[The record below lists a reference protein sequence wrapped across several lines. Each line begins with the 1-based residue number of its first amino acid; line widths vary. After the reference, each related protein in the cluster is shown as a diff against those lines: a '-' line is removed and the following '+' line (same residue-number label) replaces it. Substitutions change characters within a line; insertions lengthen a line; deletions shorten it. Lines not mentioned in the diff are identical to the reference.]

1 MEVTLYLLAPLIILL
16 LLGQH
21 IAFAL
26 LLSAFLGY
34 YFLLGG
40 PLPRT
45 IGITSF
51 NLTYNFVLTAI
62 PLFILHGR
70 DHPAHGVQREA
81 VSRPLRWF
89 QLLPGGLLHSNI
101 AACGLFS
108 AVSGSSVA
116 TAAAIGTVALPE
128 LEQRKYDGKLST
140 GSLAAGGT
148 LGPLIP
154 PEHRVH
160 HLRGYHGDLDR
171 PTVHGRVFPGLLLAG
186 LFMAY
191 IAMRVVMNPSLVPAE
206 ERVSWMQRLRGTI
219 EIVPIVCLMVVV
231 LGGIYAGV
239 MTPTEAAA
247 VGAFGALVMAAALPD
262 PELPV
267 LRDALIETARATAF
281 IMFIIVGAML
291 LGVVLAN
298 LRIPGALADMVLAA
312 PAHAPD
318 GDVAD
323 LRHLLLHGNL
333 LRRDLHD
340 DHHPAGNFPVVVA
353 LGYNPVWFGVAFV
366 IIMEVGLL
374 TPPVGLNL
382 YVIHGIAKHRPF
394 SEVAIGSAPFF
405 MAMLVALAIV
415 HAVPALSLWAFPRC
429 CWADAHRSH
438 VRSKPRGGNGT
449 AAREYVPQ
457 FSLGMVERRCIVAS
471 NVNARCRNLGSGV
484 RSQSQAAIDRRRID

>member
-1 MEVTLYLLAPLIILL
+1 MEAIFYLLVPLIILL

-21 IAFAL
+21 IALAL
-26 LLSAFLGY
+26 LFSAFLGY

-40 PLPRT
+40 PLPGT

-62 PLFILHGR
+62 PLFIFMGEIILRTGFSAQLYR
-70 DHPAHGVQREA
+70 GL
-81 VSRPLRWF
+81 SRWF

-101 AACGLFS
+101 GACGLFS

-128 LEQRKYDGKLST
+128 LEKRRYDSKLSA

-154 PEHRVH
+154 PSIAFIIYGVITETSIVR
-160 HLRGYHGDLDR
+160 LFMAG
-171 PTVHGRVFPGLLLAG
+171 VFPGLLLAG

-191 IAMRVVMNPSLVPAE
+191 IGLRVVFNRSLVPVEAPVSWR
-206 ERVSWMQRLRGTI
+206 ERVLGTA
-219 EIVPIVCLMVVV
+219 ELLPIAGLMIVV
-231 LGGIYAGV
+231 LGGIYAGI

-247 VGAFGALVMAAALPD
+247 VGSFGALLLAAAFRTLSWPILW
-262 PELPV
+262 E
-267 LRDALIETARATAF
+267 ALKETTRATAF

-298 LRIPGALADMVLAA
+298 LRIPGALADMVHAA
-312 PAHAPD
+312 PLTPLMVMLLVYTIYFVMGIFFD
-318 GDVAD
+318 GISMMIITLPVI
-323 LRHLLLHGNL
+323 
-333 LRRDLHD
+333 
-340 DHHPAGNFPVVVA
+340 FPVIVA
-353 LGYNPVWFGVAFV
+353 IGYDPVWFGVAFV

-382 YVIHGIAKHRPF
+382 YVIHGISKHRPF

-405 MAMLVALAIV
+405 IAMLVALAIV
-415 HAVPALSLWAFPRC
+415 HAFPQLSLWLPSALL
-429 CWADAHRSH
+429 
-438 VRSKPRGGNGT
+438 
-449 AAREYVPQ
+449 E
-457 FSLGMVERRCIVAS
+457 
-471 NVNARCRNLGSGV
+471 
-484 RSQSQAAIDRRRID
+484 

>member
-1 MEVTLYLLAPLIILL
+1 MEVTLYLLAPLITLL

-34 YFLLGG
+34 YVLLGG
-40 PLPRT
+40 PLPGT

-62 PLFILHGR
+62 PLFIFMGEIILRTGFSKQLYS
-70 DHPAHGVQREA
+70 GL
-81 VSRPLRWF
+81 SRWF

-101 AACGLFS
+101 AACGMFS

-128 LEQRKYDGKLST
+128 LEKRRYDRKLSA

-154 PEHRVH
+154 PSIAFIIYGVITETSIVR
-160 HLRGYHGDLDR
+160 LFMAG
-171 PTVHGRVFPGLLLAG
+171 VFPGLLLAG
-186 LFMAY
+186 LFMVY
-191 IAMRVVMNPSLVPAE
+191 IGLRVVLNRSLVPE
-206 ERVSWMQRLRGTI
+206 EDPVSWRRRLLGTV
-219 EIVPIVCLMVVV
+219 EILPIVCLMIVV
-231 LGGIYAGV
+231 LGGIYAGI

-247 VGAFGALVMAAALPD
+247 VGAFGALLMAAAFRMLD
-262 PELPV
+262 RHILW
-267 LRDALIETARATAF
+267 DALKEATRSTAF

-298 LRIPGALADMVLAA
+298 LRIPSALANMVLAA
-312 PAHAPD
+312 PLTPLMVMLAIYAMYFVMGTFFD
-318 GDVAD
+318 GISMMIITLPVI
-323 LRHLLLHGNL
+323 
-333 LRRDLHD
+333 
-340 DHHPAGNFPVVVA
+340 FPVVVA
-353 LGYNPVWFGVAFV
+353 VGYDPVWFGVAFV

-382 YVIHGIAKHRPF
+382 YVIHGISKHRPF

-405 MAMLVALAIV
+405 VVMLVALVIV
-415 HAVPALSLWAFPRC
+415 HAFPQLSLWLPSVLL
-429 CWADAHRSH
+429 D
-438 VRSKPRGGNGT
+438 
-449 AAREYVPQ
+449 
-457 FSLGMVERRCIVAS
+457 
-471 NVNARCRNLGSGV
+471 
-484 RSQSQAAIDRRRID
+484 

>member
-45 IGITSF
+45 IGVTSF

-62 PLFILHGR
+62 PLFIFMERSSCARGSAEGCTGDSR
-70 DHPAHGVQREA
+70 AGSSSCPAACSTR
-81 VSRPLRWF
+81 
-89 QLLPGGLLHSNI
+89 NI

-128 LEQRKYDGKLST
+128 LEQRKYDGKLAT

-154 PEHRVH
+154 PSIAFIIYGVITETSIVR
-160 HLRGYHGDLDR
+160 LFMAG
-171 PTVHGRVFPGLLLAG
+171 VFPGLLLAG

-191 IAMRVVMNPSLVPAE
+191 IGMRVVINPSLVPADE
-206 ERVSWMQRLRGTI
+206 PVSWSQRLRGTI
-219 EIVPIVCLMVVV
+219 EVVPIVCLMVVV

-247 VGAFGALVMAAALPD
+247 VGAFGALLMAAAFRTLSWPM
-262 PELPV
+262 

-312 PAHAPD
+312 PLTPLMVMLLIYAIYFVMGIFFD
-318 GDVAD
+318 GISMMIITLPVI
-323 LRHLLLHGNL
+323 
-333 LRRDLHD
+333 
-340 DHHPAGNFPVVVA
+340 FPVVVA
-353 LGYNPVWFGVAFV
+353 LGYDTVWFGVAFV

-405 MAMLVALAIV
+405 VAMLVALAIV
-415 HAVPALSLWAFPRC
+415 HAVPALSLWLPSALL
-429 CWADAHRSH
+429 
-438 VRSKPRGGNGT
+438 N
-449 AAREYVPQ
+449 
-457 FSLGMVERRCIVAS
+457 
-471 NVNARCRNLGSGV
+471 
-484 RSQSQAAIDRRRID
+484 

>member
-1 MEVTLYLLAPLIILL
+1 MDVTLLLLAPLIILL

-62 PLFILHGR
+62 PLFIFMGEIILRTGFSGR
-70 DHPAHGVQREA
+70 LYRGL
-81 VSRPLRWF
+81 SRWF

-128 LEQRKYDGKLST
+128 LEKRKYDGKLAT

-154 PEHRVH
+154 PSIAFIIYGVITETSIVR
-160 HLRGYHGDLDR
+160 LFMAG
-171 PTVHGRVFPGLLLAG
+171 VFPGLLLAG

-191 IAMRVVMNPSLVPAE
+191 IGMRVVINPSLVPKDE
-206 ERVSWMQRLRGTI
+206 PVSWSQRLRGTI
-219 EIVPIVCLMVVV
+219 EVVPIVCLMLIV

-247 VGAFGALVMAAALPD
+247 VGAFGALLMAAAFRTLSWS
-262 PELPV
+262 V
-267 LRDALIETARATAF
+267 LRDALIETARSTAF

-312 PAHAPD
+312 PLTPLMVMLLIYAIYFVMGIFFD
-318 GDVAD
+318 GISMMIITLPVI
-323 LRHLLLHGNL
+323 
-333 LRRDLHD
+333 
-340 DHHPAGNFPVVVA
+340 FPVVVA
-353 LGYNPVWFGVAFV
+353 LGYDPVWFGVAFV

-405 MAMLVALAIV
+405 VAMLVSLAIV
-415 HAVPALSLWAFPRC
+415 HAIPALSLWLP
-429 CWADAHRSH
+429 S
-438 VRSKPRGGNGT
+438 VLLN
-449 AAREYVPQ
+449 
-457 FSLGMVERRCIVAS
+457 
-471 NVNARCRNLGSGV
+471 
-484 RSQSQAAIDRRRID
+484 

>member
-1 MEVTLYLLAPLIILL
+1 MEVVLYLLAPLIILL

-26 LLSAFLGY
+26 LLSAFIGY

-40 PLPRT
+40 PLPGT
-45 IGITSF
+45 IGITAF

-62 PLFILHGR
+62 PLFIFMGEIILRTGFSKQLYR
-70 DHPAHGVQREA
+70 GL
-81 VSRPLRWF
+81 SRWF

-101 AACGLFS
+101 GACGMFA

-128 LEQRKYDGKLST
+128 LEKRGYDRKLSA

-154 PEHRVH
+154 PSIAFIIYGVITETSIVR
-160 HLRGYHGDLDR
+160 LFMAG
-171 PTVHGRVFPGLLLAG
+171 VFPGLLLAG
-186 LFMAY
+186 MFMAY
-191 IAMRVVMNPSLVPAE
+191 IALRVVLNRSLVPE
-206 ERVSWMQRLRGTI
+206 EVPVSWKQRLLGTL
-219 EIVPIVCLMVVV
+219 EILPIACLMILV

-247 VGAFGALVMAAALPD
+247 IGAFGALLMAAAFRMLD
-262 PELPV
+262 RHILWE
-267 LRDALIETARATAF
+267 ALKETMRSTAF

-298 LRIPGALADMVLAA
+298 LRIPGALANMVLAA
-312 PAHAPD
+312 QLSPLMVMLAVYAMYFVMGIFFD
-318 GDVAD
+318 GISMMIITLPVI
-323 LRHLLLHGNL
+323 
-333 LRRDLHD
+333 
-340 DHHPAGNFPVVVA
+340 FPVVTAV
-353 LGYNPVWFGVAFV
+353 GYDPVWFGVAFV

-382 YVIHGIAKHRPF
+382 YVIHGITKHRPF

-405 MAMLVALAIV
+405 LVMLVVLAIV
-415 HAVPALSLWAFPRC
+415 HAFPQLSTWLPSVLL
-429 CWADAHRSH
+429 D
-438 VRSKPRGGNGT
+438 
-449 AAREYVPQ
+449 
-457 FSLGMVERRCIVAS
+457 
-471 NVNARCRNLGSGV
+471 
-484 RSQSQAAIDRRRID
+484 